1 MKIDL
6 INKKLIDSVNENNN
20 GTDISYRFL
29 VRVLTAANAAL
40 KDGIAEDAEIN
51 QALKDLAENL
61 LIMTATACSP
71 HFRTAF
77 VHLLFKDEE

>member
-1 MKIDL
+1 MDID
-6 INKKLIDSVNENNN
+6 IVNKTLLKTVDGS
-20 GTDISYRFL
+20 DISYRFL

-61 LIMTATACSP
+61 LIMT
-71 HFRTAF
+71 
-77 VHLLFKDEE
+77 DEE

>member
-1 MKIDL
+1 MKIEL

-29 VRVLTAANAAL
+29 IRVLTAANTAL

-61 LIMTATACSP
+61 LIMT
-71 HFRTAF
+71 
-77 VHLLFKDEE
+77 DEE

>member
-1 MKIDL
+1 MKIEIL
-6 INKKLIDSVNENNN
+6 NKKLLNSVNDNNN

-40 KDGIAEDAEIN
+40 RDGIAEDAEIN

-61 LIMTATACSP
+61 SIMT
-71 HFRTAF
+71 
-77 VHLLFKDEE
+77 DEE

>member
-6 INKKLIDSVNENNN
+6 INKKLIDSVNENND

-29 VRVLTAANAAL
+29 VRVLTAASTAL

-61 LIMTATACSP
+61 LIMT
-71 HFRTAF
+71 
-77 VHLLFKDEE
+77 DEE

>member
-1 MKIDL
+1 MDID
-6 INKKLIDSVNENNN
+6 IVNKTLLNTVDGS
-20 GTDISYRFL
+20 DISYRFL

-61 LIMTATACSP
+61 LIMT
-71 HFRTAF
+71 
-77 VHLLFKDEE
+77 DEE

>member
-6 INKKLIDSVNENNN
+6 INKKLIDSVNDNNN

-40 KDGIAEDAEIN
+40 RDGIAEDGEIN

-61 LIMTATACSP
+61 LIMT
-71 HFRTAF
+71 
-77 VHLLFKDEE
+77 DEE